1 MRLDTRG
8 VALLGVL
15 VLGGSTGC
23 RRSAPGPEECTALAL
38 AAAGVSR
45 REDVRSAELL
55 ERLDTV
61 TRECLV
67 TPYDRTFVR
76 CMEETRH
83 YPACR
88 RDFARRR
95 AELAAR

>member
-1 MRLDTRG
+1 MLARL
-8 VALLGVL
+8 ALLAL
-15 VLGGSTGC
+15 LALTGAWGC
-23 RRSAPGPEECTALAL
+23 HREAPGPEECRKLAL
-38 AAAGVSR
+38 AAAGVER
-45 REDVRSAELL
+45 REQVRNPELL
-55 ERLDTV
+55 ERMDLL

-67 TPYDRTFVR
+67 TPFDRTFVR

-95 AELAAR
+95 GVLEGER